1 MKNREDIK
9 NYILKIE
16 QQFPVDSWKVNHL
29 AIWPILRIKLFFY
42 LINVVETEN
51 ISQIKKKRKHSIL
64 QKIKIQL
71 KKIDVVFHY
80 FSWLNKL
87 PSKKYLFVG
96 ADAHR
101 VNFKS
106 KRFNRYFDILIDKHQ
121 IEEKSMYFEYGTD
134 TKNQF
139 NSNLIYTFKK
149 ALKGYFVLNKKKSIQ
164 VQFSGNQ
171 YEEFLN
177 FLNQESFNQNFL
189 KKYTKSNLEKWTAE
203 TFFHKVN
210 FFTKTLQKIKPVQIM
225 LLCYYTEDNFALI
238 VAANQLGIK
247 TIDMQH
253 GPQTDIHLSYGSW
266 SKIPS
271 EGYSLLP
278 SVFWSWDEYSKKVL
292 NKWIKN
298 NVNYSVINIGNPWV
312 DFWKTAD
319 SDSEFKDYIF
329 YSLQPNPITIEQ
341 LFPKPIIDFIKN
353 KPYSWF
359 IRLHPRQM
367 HEIENIKNYLKK
379 YDVLDLVNIE
389 QATNDPLPKLLIN
402 CAVHVTHFSGS
413 ALEASFLDVFTVLIN
428 ETGIISFPELISAQK
443 AVYLNVENSD
453 FNQKFEE
460 IIQNHKILPQD
471 RKAFSDQGNLFHS

>member
-42 LINVVETEN
+42 LINVVEAGN
-51 ISQIKKKRKHSIL
+51 KVQIVKKKKLSIL
-64 QKIKIQL
+64 QKIKTEV
-71 KKIDVVFHY
+71 KKLYSVVYY
-80 FSWLNKL
+80 FFWMKKL
-87 PSKKYLFVG
+87 PTKKYLFVG

-106 KRFNRYFDILIDKHQ
+106 KRFNRYFDILIDKYQ
-121 IEEKSMYFEYGTD
+121 IEKDSLYFEYGHD

-139 NSNLIYTFKK
+139 NLNLIYTFNK
-149 ALKGYFVLNKKKSIQ
+149 ALKGFLLLKKKAPVE

-171 YEEFLN
+171 FDEFINFLKQERFNEN
-177 FLNQESFNQNFL
+177 FLN
-189 KKYTKSNLEKWTAE
+189 KYNTTYFENWASNI
-203 TFFHKVN
+203 FFKKVN
-210 FFTKTLQKIKPVQIM
+210 FFTKVLKKMKPTQIM
-225 LLCYYTEDNFALI
+225 ILCYYTENNFALI

-247 TIDMQH
+247 TIEMQH

-266 SKIPS
+266 TKIPP
-271 EGYSLLP
+271 EGYSMLP
-278 SVFWSWDEYSKKVL
+278 TVFWSWDEHSEGVL

-298 NVNYSVINIGNPWV
+298 SNNYSVINIGNPWV
-312 DFWKTAD
+312 DFWKTAN
-319 SDSEFKDYIF
+319 SDYEYKDYVF

-460 IIQNHKILPQD
+460 IIQNHKILPQEQ
-471 RKAFSDQGNLFHS
+471 KAFSYQENLFT